1 MPHRHRQPE
10 TGPFR
15 AAQLREGDRYE
26 LADGHPLYCA
36 PAGRDHAA
44 PHLTGAA
51 VIDSDPDVAWAGV
64 DAGFSPDPATLHAPD
79 IAVTAP
85 PTDPE
90 TGGWIPGAPPLAVEY
105 AGRGQ
110 DEAELRAKIAKLLAA
125 GARFVWVVRLR
136 GPRRVEVHEAGQPVR
151 RLGVGDVLEA
161 PGILRNPV
169 PVEALYDRAA
179 GHRATLRNLLQR
191 EGYDSLDAVRAEGV
205 LEGRAEGVL
214 EGRAEGVLEGERA
227 ARIAD
232 LRRLLA
238 RRFGSVPAWAL
249 ERLAAGTPAQLESW
263 LDGILDAP
271 SLEALLGAPPAPDA
285 EPADR

>member
-15 AAQLREGDRYE
+15 ADQLREGDRYE
-26 LADGHPLYCA
+26 LANGHPLYCT

-64 DAGFSPDPATLHAPD
+64 DAGFSPDSATLHAPD

-85 PTDPE
+85 PTDHE

-125 GARFVWVVRLR
+125 GTRFVWVVRLR
-136 GPRRVEVHEAGQPVR
+136 GPRRIEVHEAGQPVR

-205 LEGRAEGVL
+205 LEGQHA
-214 EGRAEGVLEGERA
+214 GERA

-232 LRRLLA
+232 LHRLLA
-238 RRFGSVPAWAL
+238 RRFGPLPAWAL
-249 ERLAAGTPAQLESW
+249 ERLAAGTPAQLEGW

-271 SLEALLGAPPAPDA
+271 GLEALLGAPPAPDA
-285 EPADR
+285 EPTD

>member
-15 AAQLREGDRYE
+15 ATQLREGDRYE
-26 LADGHPLYCA
+26 LADGHPLYCT

-79 IAVTAP
+79 IAVTPP

-90 TGGWIPGAPPLAVEY
+90 TGGWIPDAPPLAVEY

-125 GARFVWVVRLR
+125 GTRFVWVVRLR
-136 GPRRVEVHEAGQPVR
+136 GPRRIEVHEAGQPVR

-205 LEGRAEGVL
+205 QEGQHA
-214 EGRAEGVLEGERA
+214 GERA

-249 ERLAAGTPAQLESW
+249 ERLATGTPAQLEGW

-271 SLEALLGAPPAPDA
+271 GLEALLGGPPAPDA